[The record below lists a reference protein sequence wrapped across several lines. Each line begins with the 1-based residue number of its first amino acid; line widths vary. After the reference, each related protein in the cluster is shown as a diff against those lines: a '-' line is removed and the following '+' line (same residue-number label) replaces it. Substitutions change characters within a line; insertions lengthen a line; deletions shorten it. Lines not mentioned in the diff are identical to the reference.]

1 MTSIAGSNLS
11 IAWRVSCS
19 MPKRQWVRPA
29 RQLFCAQCGRPASLF
44 GYVDVESG
52 WIGWCDICNWK
63 WYQEDSST
71 RYFQRVQQ
79 VDLREIHRRVN
90 LKVWRRFLL
99 GNMHHMY
106 VREWRH
112 GIGGEIRECD
122 TDDETDSGVT
132 AAELDFVNPIWKC
145 QLARPDG
152 KPFDIL
158 VRMLGKPLTNSRKPV
173 VSRASNYDSD
183 DDIPEQKTDV
193 NSLQSFDQKATA
205 EMPAGF
211 TMLIGDAP
219 RELLGQV

>member
-1 MTSIAGSNLS
+1 
-11 IAWRVSCS
+11 
-19 MPKRQWVRPA
+19 
-29 RQLFCAQCGRPASLF
+29 
-44 GYVDVESG
+44 
-52 WIGWCDICNWK
+52 
-63 WYQEDSST
+63 
-71 RYFQRVQQ
+71 
-79 VDLREIHRRVN
+79 
-90 LKVWRRFLL
+90 
-99 GNMHHMY
+99 MHHMY